1 MKNIIRKKLYVPL
14 FLLILLFG
22 CISPPNDFVA
32 PSYNI
37 NISFPIMDSLLTINQ
52 FIKDDSSIV
61 ASDDP
66 NRLGV
71 LVYSKSDV
79 IEPFFVS
86 ENLKIDAFSTYAS
99 NSIGTI
105 KINKIPPIKTIISIS
120 EWTPISG
127 GIAAVFPE
135 ISSAVTSDFD
145 LINEFQSAIFQSGKL
160 TLTIHNNLP
169 ITTEFRELKIVNKTD
184 GSIVVESLVN
194 SPILTAPFDS
204 TNVTFDLVDAS
215 VTNSL
220 EIQGTIYTQGSAN
233 EIVTLPQD
241 AGTLIS
247 ANLIDLK
254 IRSVTGELPEQDPF
268 IVEDSFIIDDSTKI
282 EYIVL
287 ESGNF
292 KIKAN
297 NYSDLDLIVNFD
309 VSNLFDNQNNNYKQ
323 SFRLSRNEKNKVIEI
338 PSLQN
343 WSIKSPTSGL
353 LTNKLSYT
361 ASITAEATNDVRTI
375 NNSDSVSFN
384 LNFSKIFIASAK
396 GMIKPTTFKIAESD
410 FSFDLGDL
418 KNNINFDSVY
428 INNTSLILELISSV
442 NFELNLNGIITAS
455 SDKISK
461 QLKLNID
468 VPTKANKKIDLNDF
482 GFTEFVN
489 SFTSIGELPYKFIFS
504 GSGTI
509 NPNYTIGSISKT
521 DSVSEKY
528 FFEIPLNFGIASGEF
543 KDTLKVDSIKIDN
556 NTIESISSIEL
567 TVETTNNIPINIIMS
582 GNLLDSDNNSLF
594 TIPPS
599 YNIDNQIVI
608 EAPDIDENGNVVTA
622 QKSKQVITL
631 LDEDA
636 KTFIN
641 NPNFAVKFSLD
652 TAPINNLL
660 PVKFR
665 DTDNIYFKIYGKVN
679 YKVNN

>member
-1 MKNIIRKKLYVPL
+1 MKNIIRNKLFVPL

-22 CISPPNDFVA
+22 CISPPNDFVV
-32 PSYNI
+32 PSYNA
-37 NISFPIMDSLLTINQ
+37 NISFPITDSLLTINQ

-66 NRLGV
+66 TRLGV
-71 LVYSKSDV
+71 LVYSKSDA
-79 IEPFFVS
+79 IEPFFID

-99 NSIGTI
+99 SSIGTI
-105 KINKIPPIKTIISIS
+105 RINEIPPVKAIISIT

-127 GIAAVFPE
+127 GVSAIFPE
-135 ISSAVTSDFD
+135 ISSEVASDFD

-160 TLTIHNNLP
+160 SLTIHNNLP
-169 ITTEFRELKIVNKTD
+169 IPTEFRELKIVNKMD
-184 GSIVVESLVN
+184 GSIVVESSVN

-204 TNVTFDLVDAS
+204 SNVTFNLVDVKVS
-215 VTNSL
+215 NSL
-220 EIQGTIYTQGSAN
+220 EIKGTIYTQGSGS

-241 AGTLIS
+241 AGTIII
-247 ANLIDLK
+247 ANLLELEIK
-254 IRSVTGELPEQDPF
+254 SVTGELPQQDPF
-268 IVEDSFIIDDSTKI
+268 IVEDSFEIDDSTKI

-292 KIKAN
+292 KINAN

-309 VSNLFDNQNNNYKQ
+309 VSNLFDNKNNNYKQ
-323 SFRLSRNEKNKVIEI
+323 SFKLSRNEKNKIIEI

-353 LTNKLSYT
+353 LTNRLSYT
-361 ASITAEATNDVRTI
+361 ASITADATNDVRTI
-375 NNSDSVSFN
+375 NNSDSVSFG
-384 LNFSKIFIASAK
+384 LNFSDIFIASAK
-396 GMIKPTTFKIAESD
+396 GIIKPTTFKISESD

-418 KNNINFDSVY
+418 KNNNNFDSLY
-428 INNTSLILELISSV
+428 INNTSLMLELNSSV
-442 NFELNLNGIITAS
+442 NFALNLNGIITAS
-455 SDKISK
+455 SDQISK
-461 QLKLNID
+461 QLKINIV
-468 VPTKANKKIDLNDF
+468 VPAKAKKRIDLNDF

-504 GSGTI
+504 GSGTL
-509 NPNYTIGSISKT
+509 NPNYTLGSLSKT
-521 DSVSEKY
+521 DSVSGKY
-528 FFEIPLNFGIASGEF
+528 YFEIPLNFGIASGEF

-594 TIPPS
+594 TIPPN
-599 YNIDNQIVI
+599 YNIDNQII
-608 EAPDIDENGNVVTA
+608 IDAPIIDENGNVVSA
-622 QKSKQVITL
+622 KKSKQVITF

-636 KTFIN
+636 RTFII
-641 NPNFAVKFSLD
+641 NPNFAIKFSLD

-665 DTDNIYFKIYGKVN
+665 DTDNIYFRIYGKVN